1 MKKKAIVL
9 SVFLTVAVLLTV
21 GCGSTTSTTAVP
33 ESTAASGLGIL
44 AKDGLGIDNSIIGVF
59 SSAMSASGVKASAP
73 STPSYSGSWWHC
85 TNSYTQVFTYEG
97 TTYTY
102 SHSYDYQFR
111 VWDDS
116 GVEVTIPSVLDSR
129 TSSNISKIWLYST
142 DTFSSNGASSTMKF
156 GASAT
161 EAGAL
166 KFEGYNT
173 GTRTIT
179 GPMSFSSSYGGTS
192 YEITLTYASVGLN
205 TSGWPSGSINFSVSV
220 NGSATYAGTI
230 TYSGG
235 STATIEFTTGGTGKY
250 SVDLTTGLLTP
261 IT

>member
-9 SVFLTVAVLLTV
+9 SAILAVAILLTV

-59 SSAMSASGVKASAP
+59 SSAMSASPVKASSP
-73 STPSYSGSWWHC
+73 TTPSYSGGWWSC

-102 SHSYDYQFR
+102 SHSYDYQFK

-116 GVEVTIPSVLDSR
+116 GVEVTTSSVLDGR

-156 GASAT
+156 GAST
-161 EAGAL
+161 TTPL

-173 GTRTIT
+173 GTLTIT
-179 GPMSFSSSYGGTS
+179 GPMSFSSSYGGSS

-205 TSGWPSGSINFSVSV
+205 TSGYPSGAISFSISV

-250 SVDLTTGLLTP
+250 TVDLIYGTVTP
-261 IT
+261 ASI